1 MRMRFAPRNFGGF
14 FRCKVDRFT
23 YKKCIAWPSL
33 SYQFS
38 FYLIKKKGED
48 ISNKAIMSS
57 SSSTRPSATT
67 KSVPSSEGAS
77 GIVSVPQ
84 QLERFRLGYAASITQ
99 SPLHILSAT
108 RHKRVCVC
116 DSGSDSFSL
125 SIFHSI

>member
-1 MRMRFAPRNFGGF
+1 MRFAPQNFGGF

-23 YKKCIAWPSL
+23 YKKCIAWPPL

-38 FYLIKKKGED
+38 FYLIKKRER
-48 ISNKAIMSS
+48 ISIYLSNKEGLMSS
-57 SSSTRPSATT
+57 SSSSIRPSTTSATS
-67 KSVPSSEGAS
+67 KSPSPSEGAS
-77 GIVSVPQ
+77 GIVSVPP

-116 DSGSDSFSL
+116 DSDSFHSL
-125 SIFHSI
+125 